1 MTTIFPKKLK
11 LNDSVCVIAPAC
23 SAATMDRVIRN
34 KALKVLE
41 KDLGLKIIFSKNAF
55 EKNIL
60 SSSSLK
66 SKIEDLHKAFSDK
79 NIRGI
84 LCVRGG
90 FNANTLLKYIDWDL
104 IKANPKPLCG
114 FSDITVLSNAIYAKT
129 GVVSYVGPNFT
140 TFGAKD
146 GTEYLVEY
154 FKKCLMKDESFAL
167 LPSKTFGE
175 RKVPFTKN
183 RGFDVIQ
190 EGKGLGILIGG
201 HLSTINLLQGTSYMP
216 SLKNAILF
224 IETDDF
230 GGDQGP
236 IEFERDLQSLLH
248 QKDSD
253 KIKGIVFGRFQ
264 KGSVFTVKKL
274 KFILSSKYELKNI
287 PMIANADFGHTQ
299 PIATLPIGGTVRIE
313 AKGKKAK
320 IEILEH

>member
-167 LPSKTFGE
+167 LPSKTF
-175 RKVPFTKN
+175 N
-183 RGFDVIQ
+183 SI
-190 EGKGLGILIGG
+190 GLGL
-201 HLSTINLLQGTSYMP
+201 
-216 SLKNAILF
+216 
-224 IETDDF
+224 
-230 GGDQGP
+230 
-236 IEFERDLQSLLH
+236 
-248 QKDSD
+248 
-253 KIKGIVFGRFQ
+253 
-264 KGSVFTVKKL
+264 
-274 KFILSSKYELKNI
+274 
-287 PMIANADFGHTQ
+287 
-299 PIATLPIGGTVRIE
+299 
-313 AKGKKAK
+313 
-320 IEILEH
+320 